1 MSSPV
6 RRSLVDRRYFLTVQ
20 GEKALHIEN
29 QQQDSYMELPEWVP
43 DSPWEDRQRQM
54 GEGEDCPPSP
64 ASFQTSPPVSS
75 PLTVAMSSASGANS
89 DTEGS
94 VSEGNVSESEEEEE
108 EEDPPAPDVGTFSSP
123 YDHYHSTTSTV
134 QRPSSAGNILY
145 SAAVNAKE
153 EESGDPTTAIPT
165 ANVPQRGH
173 SASLA
178 RSSQVER
185 PLSAVLPSST
195 AVRGLSLK
203 RDDPFRLTSN
213 DSVSFFRARQGDED
227 DDTMSLTSPQGTHH
241 GSHGAMSMSR
251 RSQSQ
256 QSMQSTLGLVGRQIK
271 NPSLS
276 RPLSAAPPSES
287 ESWESLGGGLKARP
301 PSSIASRQSLIY
313 RGGTAFASATMAAT
327 GVQGSH
333 EQGHRRR
340 RRAREREGG
349 GGGARS
355 SQSPQPAQSSEGA
368 LLRFRTRV
376 PHVPSADFTQFIS
389 KKRQHNPLLQAKK
402 AVRSPPAASLP
413 PRTQPNSPPPS
424 ATVRQYIEAK
434 SLANGLPIRAT
445 QPPKPLL
452 NTRFN
457 RKLDELMD
465 EIRQE
470 RRRKEQEV
478 KPLVKKAATSP
489 PRQSPT
495 PLVKTSLQQ
504 HLPQGIRKYQEYR
517 LHEGSSDLSLR
528 AAPLLE
534 NYHDLRRTI
543 ALERTHYE

>member
-29 QQQDSYMELPEWVP
+29 QQQDSYTELPEWVP
-43 DSPWEDRQRQM
+43 DSPWEDRQRPLE
-54 GEGEDCPPSP
+54 GEGEHCPPSP

-75 PLTVAMSSASGANS
+75 PLTVAAMSSASGANS
-89 DTEGS
+89 DAEGS
-94 VSEGNVSESEEEEE
+94 GSEGNVPEDADEMV
-108 EEDPPAPDVGTFSSP
+108 DPPAPDVGTFSSP
-123 YDHYHSTTSTV
+123 YDHYYSTSSTV

-153 EESGDPTTAIPT
+153 EESGDPTAAIPT

-203 RDDPFRLTSN
+203 RDDPIRLTSN
-213 DSVSFFRARQGDED
+213 DSVSFFRSRQGDED
-227 DDTMSLTSPQGTHH
+227 DDTMSLTSAQGTHH
-241 GSHGAMSMSR
+241 GSHGSMSR

-256 QSMQSTLGLVGRQIK
+256 HSMQSTWGLVGRQIK

-276 RPLSAAPPSES
+276 RPVSAVTSSES

-327 GVQGSH
+327 RGHGSR
-333 EQGHRRR
+333 EQGQTRRR
-340 RRAREREGG
+340 KEREGEREG
-349 GGGARS
+349 ERARS
-355 SQSPQPAQSSEGA
+355 SQSSQPVQSSEGA

-389 KKRQHNPLLQAKK
+389 KKRQHNPLLEAKK

-504 HLPQGIRKYQEYR
+504 HLPEGIRKYQEYR